1 MKQSPLI
8 LNNYQLLEITI
19 IPEDGYVSNGLDDY
33 PDIANTEFTSN
44 IAVGTAED
52 EEDSRDYLLSLKLK
66 IKPREKNVFPYF
78 IEVAIQGH
86 VTVVHDLPIE
96 KFDRENFAVV
106 NGSALLYGAL
116 RDTILALTGRFI
128 YGEVMLPTV
137 NFLDLKKTHPVKRK
151 KTRMI
156 KKKSVHKKSGKKKT

>member
-8 LNNYQLLEITI
+8 LNNYQLLEITV

-44 IAVGTAED
+44 IAIGAAED
-52 EEDSRDYLLSLKLK
+52 EEDPRDYLLSLKLR
-66 IKPREKNVFPYF
+66 IKPREKNIFPYF

-86 VTVVHDLPIE
+86 ITVVHDLPIE
-96 KFDRENFAVV
+96 DFDRENFAVV

-128 YGEVMLPTV
+128 HGEVMLPTV
-137 NFLDLKKTHPVKRK
+137 NFLDLKKTQPATKK
-151 KTRMI
+151 KTRVI
-156 KKKSVHKKSGKKKT
+156 KKKSVKKKAVKKNS